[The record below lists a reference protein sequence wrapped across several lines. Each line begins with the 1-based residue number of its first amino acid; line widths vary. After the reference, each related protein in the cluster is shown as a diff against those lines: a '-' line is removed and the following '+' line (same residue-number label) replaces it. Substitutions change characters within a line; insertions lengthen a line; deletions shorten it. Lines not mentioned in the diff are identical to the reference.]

1 MVMEIIVVLAFL
13 LLAGLVSVVGPDSR
27 DYDDRDRQGWWPG
40 RSR

>member
-1 MVMEIIVVLAFL
+1 MEMLLLLTLV
-13 LLAGLVSVVGPDSR
+13 LLAGVYSVLSPDDR